1 MLELKKSWLFA
12 IAICVAMIATFHG
25 GHAFDYFESAEIDC
39 CSSANSAEDSHEN
52 EETHSAHECCQ
63 SSVAVLV
70 RADIVVPLGLVS
82 LALATDVSF
91 NGGMVKEIDYPPQ
104 LV

>member
-1 MLELKKSWLFA
+1 MLVLKKSWLLA
-12 IAICVAMIATFHG
+12 IAICVAMVATFHG
-25 GHAFDYFESAEIDC
+25 GHAFDHFESAEIDC
-39 CSSANSAEDSHEN
+39 CSSASPAEDSHDHED
-52 EETHSAHECCQ
+52 TDSAHECCQ

-70 RADIVVPLGLVS
+70 RADLAVPLRSVA